1 MNTVLE
7 CRDLQKDFDGVT
19 VLKDI
24 DLTVQ
29 KGEFVAIMG
38 HSGSGKSTLL
48 YAISGMDQPTAGQ
61 VLIGEADLSKMKDE
75 EISQVRLKKMG
86 FIFQHSHL
94 LKKLSI
100 RDNVVLPGLKASKD
114 KEEREKACLRGEEL
128 LKKTGIEAIAD
139 QDIKKVSGGQLQRA
153 AICRAL
159 INEPEILFGDEPT
172 GALNSRAAKEVMDI
186 LNDINREGTTI
197 ILVTHDMKVAARA
210 DRILFI
216 QDGIIHDQL
225 EIGKYPGQEE
235 ALPGRE
241 KQVWTW
247 LEQKGF

>member
-1 MNTVLE
+1 MNTVLV

-114 KEEREKACLRGEEL
+114 KGEREKACLRGEEL

>member
-1 MNTVLE
+1 MKTVLE
-7 CRDLQKDFDGVT
+7 CRDLQKDFDGVA

-61 VLIGEADLSKMKDE
+61 VLIGEEDLSQMKDE

-114 KEEREKACLRGEEL
+114 KGEREKACLRGEEL
-128 LKKTGIEAIAD
+128 LRKTGIEAIAD

-235 ALPGRE
+235 TLPGRE

-247 LEQKGF
+247 QPTL

>member
-7 CRDLQKDFDGVT
+7 CRDLHKDFDGVT

-29 KGEFVAIMG
+29 EGEFVAIMG

-61 VLIGEADLSKMKDE
+61 VLIGEEDLSQMKDE

-114 KEEREKACLRGEEL
+114 KGEREKACLRGEEL
-128 LKKTGIEAIAD
+128 LRKTGIEAIAD

-172 GALNSRAAKEVMDI
+172 GALNRRAAKEVMDI

-225 EIGKYPGQEE
+225 EIGKYPGSEE

>member
-48 YAISGMDQPTAGQ
+48 YAISGMDQPTAGR
-61 VLIGEADLSKMKDE
+61 VLIGEEDLSRMKDE

-114 KEEREKACLRGEEL
+114 KGEREKACLRGEDL

>member
-1 MNTVLE
+1 
-7 CRDLQKDFDGVT
+7 
-19 VLKDI
+19 
-24 DLTVQ
+24 
-29 KGEFVAIMG
+29 
-38 HSGSGKSTLL
+38 
-48 YAISGMDQPTAGQ
+48 
-61 VLIGEADLSKMKDE
+61 
-75 EISQVRLKKMG
+75 
-86 FIFQHSHL
+86 
-94 LKKLSI
+94 
-100 RDNVVLPGLKASKD
+100 
-114 KEEREKACLRGEEL
+114 
-128 LKKTGIEAIAD
+128 
-139 QDIKKVSGGQLQRA
+139 
-153 AICRAL
+153 
-159 INEPEILFGDEPT
+159 
-172 GALNSRAAKEVMDI
+172 MDI